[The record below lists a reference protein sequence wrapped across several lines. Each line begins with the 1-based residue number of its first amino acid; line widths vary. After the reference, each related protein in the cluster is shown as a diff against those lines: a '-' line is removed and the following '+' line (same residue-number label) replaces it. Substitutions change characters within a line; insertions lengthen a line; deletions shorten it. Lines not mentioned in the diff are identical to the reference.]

1 MKLFILRDKGDT
13 RAIPA
18 NDTITSI
25 IGEFV
30 WKQTPGVVAA
40 STSKKIVAVRF
51 DREPVA
57 GFVNPQTYLQP
68 AGIEVLTPAGTVA
81 VLPYDEVKAI
91 CFVRDSGST
100 AVWRPNV
107 AFTARPKKEGLWVRF
122 HFKDGDTIE
131 GLLPGNLVA
140 LDPAGFTIAP
150 PETGGTSAAR
160 VFIPR
165 SAVRETQILGV
176 IGVAARRA
184 RKPKTREGQLE
195 MFE

>member
-1 MKLFILRDKGDT
+1 LF
-13 RAIPA
+13 
-18 NDTITSI
+18 
-25 IGEFV
+25 
-30 WKQTPGVVAA
+30 WKKTPGAVAA
-40 STSKKIVAVRF
+40 STSKKIVAIRF

-57 GFVNPQTYLQP
+57 GFVNPHTYLQP
-68 AGIEVLTPAGTVA
+68 SGIEVLTPAGSLA
-81 VLPYDEVKAI
+81 ILPYDEVKAI
-91 CFVRDSGST
+91 CFVRDSGSSAT
-100 AVWRPNV
+100 WRPNV

-150 PETGGTSAAR
+150 PDTGGASAR
-160 VFIPR
+160 IFLPR
-165 SAVRETQILGV
+165 SAVTETQILGV
-176 IGVAARRA
+176 IGVAARRV

>member
-1 MKLFILRDKGDT
+1 LEENSRLR
-13 RAIPA
+13 
-18 NDTITSI
+18 
-25 IGEFV
+25 
-30 WKQTPGVVAA
+30 AA
-40 STSKKIVAVRF
+40 STSKRVVAVRF

-68 AGIEVLTPAGTVA
+68 TGIELLSTAGTLA
-81 VLPYDEVKAI
+81 VLPYEEVKAV
-91 CFVRDSGST
+91 CFVRETGST
-100 AVWRPNV
+100 PAWRANV

-131 GLLPGNLVA
+131 GLLPGNLLA
-140 LDPAGFTIAP
+140 LEATGFTIAP
-150 PETGGTSAAR
+150 PDTAGAPAAR
-160 VFIPR
+160 MFLPK
-165 SAVRETQILGV
+165 SAIRETQVLGV